1 MPSSVMTMLESW
13 KGALSSHRFK
23 EMWVAAPACLMWCL
37 WKEKNRRTY
46 EGKALTL
53 PNLKFWFLKT
63 LYEWG
68 SKSLFLFFFFFF
80 FFLFFL
86 SNKFIDIKKGTP

>member
-23 EMWVAAPACLMWCL
+23 EMWVAAPACLMRCL

-68 SKSLFLFFFFFF
+68 SKSLFLFFFFFL